1 MDEISINI
9 AIEGIGYGSIECH
22 LLDHDNA
29 LDDELGHGELY
40 PSFPRSAEALNSV
53 TRALALSRP
62 QRAFFLSRARQ

>member
-40 PSFPRSAEALNSV
+40 PSFPRSAEALN
-53 TRALALSRP
+53 
-62 QRAFFLSRARQ
+62 